1 MRRFLIGVSTIALA
15 LGATPVLAQS
25 EPDTSGPEVDES
37 TIIVTA
43 QRREQ
48 TLREVPIAVSVFG
61 GDFLEK
67 SRSETVTDLVA
78 FTPGVSGTSVAQ
90 TTPRIAVRGIS
101 TEDFGV
107 GSDPALGVYI
117 DDVYLGRGVSSVAD
131 LFDVRQV
138 EIVKG
143 PQGTL
148 FGRNTTAG
156 AISITTSKPTSETE
170 ASAELSYGRF
180 DEVVG
185 RAVMNLPLGED
196 FAFRVAGSSRSRDGF
211 ARNTQGGQ
219 IGAIDSQAVRASL
232 GYTGLDTTVLASFEY
247 RNTRN
252 EPGPY
257 INPVL
262 VGTDPYGSV
271 SSNLIDNQSDGPRDN
286 IDSYRASLRIE
297 HEFAGGVRL
306 TSITAYN
313 GFDNSYF
320 EDTDASPLSLLEFGT
335 QGSQDSYSQE
345 LRLTGEFGRLDWSF
359 GAIAARDIARSN
371 QFARFSEEDF
381 CSILFSSSCAG
392 AVGAP
397 GNRQVIERSDAISRN
412 TSYGFFGDF
421 TFKATDRLDL
431 IAGLRFSRDEKN
443 FSVRLPR
450 NTNLLGAVI
459 IVPPSDAVLAG
470 LGSLQPDGT
479 LRQTYRDSGWQPRF
493 AINYEL
499 TDDLSTYASVTRG
512 YKAGGFN
519 QLNPG
524 PAFRP
529 EGVWN
534 YELGVKG
541 DLLQRR
547 LTFDLA
553 AFHFNYSNLQALV
566 DFAGSLVTR
575 NAGTATGE
583 GIEGSLTIRP
593 LEGVTVSA
601 GAAWQ
606 DIRYGQFI
614 AGPGQDFTGNRLVR
628 APEFTANLVA
638 DVDTAVSDKLRLL
651 ARGEF
656 SYQSSQFFRPS
667 NDPFTRQSGY
677 ALVNASLG
685 LGVGDHLSLRA
696 FISNLFDAR
705 YLVDAS
711 ITVPDLLLYTQRGE
725 PRVFGVETS
734 VRF

>member
-1 MRRFLIGVSTIALA
+1 MKRRLIAGSTLALA
-15 LGATPVLAQS
+15 MAATPALAQS
-25 EPDTSGPEVDES
+25 EPGGAVTDENA
-37 TIIVTA
+37 IIVTA

-48 TLREVPIAVSVFG
+48 SLREVPIAVSVFG
-61 GDFLEK
+61 SDFLEK
-67 SRSETVTDLVA
+67 SRTATVTDLVA

-107 GSDPALGVYI
+107 GSDPALGIYI

-156 AISITTSKPTSETE
+156 AVSITTAKPTGDFE
-170 ASAELSYGRF
+170 ASGELSYGRF
-180 DEVVG
+180 DEIVG
-185 RAVMNLPLGED
+185 RAVVNLPLGEEW
-196 FAFRVAGSSRSRDGF
+196 ALRIAGSSRTRDGF
-211 ARNTQGGQ
+211 VRNTEGGR

-232 GYTGLDTTVLASFEY
+232 GYSGAATTVLASFEY
-247 RNTRN
+247 RDTRN
-252 EPGPY
+252 QPGPY

-262 VGTDPYGSV
+262 VGTDPFGPV
-271 SSNLIDNQSDGPRDN
+271 SSNLVEGQAGAPRDD
-286 IDSYRASLRIE
+286 IDSYRATLRIE
-297 HEFAGGVRL
+297 HEFADGTTL
-306 TSITAYN
+306 TSISAYN
-313 GFDNSYF
+313 GFNNSYL

-345 LRLTGEFGRLDWSF
+345 LRLTGETGRLDWSF

-381 CSILFSSSCAG
+381 CAVMFAADCAS
-392 AVGAP
+392 AVGAA
-397 GNRQVIERSDAISRN
+397 GELQVFERSEATSRN

-421 TFKATDRLDL
+421 TFKASDRLDL
-431 IAGLRFSRDEKN
+431 IVGLRFSRDRKN

-450 NTNLLGAVI
+450 NENLLGPVI
-459 IVPPSDAVLAG
+459 IVPPSNAALAA
-470 LGSLQPDGT
+470 LGTLAPDGT
-479 LRQTYRDSGWQPRF
+479 LQQTYRDSGWQPRF
-493 AINYEL
+493 ALNYRV
-499 TDDLSTYASVTRG
+499 TDAVSAYASVTRG

-524 PAFRP
+524 PAFQP
-529 EGVWN
+529 EGVWS
-534 YELGVKG
+534 YEVGVKG
-541 DLLQRR
+541 DIPQHRF
-547 LTFDLA
+547 TFDLA
-553 AFHFNYSNLQALV
+553 AYRFDYSNLQALV
-566 DFAGSLVTR
+566 DFAGSLITR

-583 GIEGSLTIRP
+583 GIEGSISFRP
-593 LEGVTVSA
+593 ATGFSLSA

-606 DIRYGQFI
+606 DIRYGSFI

-638 DVDTAVSDKLRLL
+638 DVDTPVSETLRLL

-667 NDPFTRQSGY
+667 NDPFTRQGGF
-677 ALVNASLG
+677 AIVNGSIGFG
-685 LGVGDHLSLRA
+685 LGEHFSIRA
-696 FISNLFDAR
+696 FASNLFDEH
-705 YLVDAS
+705 YLVDAA
-711 ITVPDLLLYTQRGE
+711 ITVPGLLLYTQRGE
-725 PRVFGVETS
+725 PRTFGVQTALQ
-734 VRF
+734 F